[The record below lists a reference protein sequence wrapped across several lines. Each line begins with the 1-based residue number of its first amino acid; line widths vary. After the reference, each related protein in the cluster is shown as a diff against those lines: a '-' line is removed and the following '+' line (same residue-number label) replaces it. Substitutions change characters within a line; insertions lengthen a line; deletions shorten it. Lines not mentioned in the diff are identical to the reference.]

1 MKIYNILTYLTII
14 VYYNSSKYIII
25 TNTITIIVL
34 T

>member
-1 MKIYNILTYLTII
+1 MKICNILTYLTII
-14 VYYNSSKYIII
+14 VYYNSSEYIII